1 VQPRDASES
10 DEPAGRRERRDFVM
24 DRIAVPKASSVLAE
38 HLRESILTGKL
49 EPGALLPTERDL
61 ADKAGLSRTSV
72 REALR
77 MLEVEGLVSTRA
89 GRNGGSVA
97 QIPSHGALEKAIHL
111 FIRGQ
116 RVRFQSI
123 LETREAIE
131 PASARLAALRRT
143 EDDLATL
150 QAAQDRMGA
159 GIDDLQAFL
168 ATNLE
173 WHMAVVVASHNE
185 LMIGFMRA
193 ISAVILTSTDIAGFN
208 SPAVRAAVLRAHGRV
223 LDAIRS
229 GDADGA
235 HRRMARHL
243 GAYVAEVADQAPAAV
258 AT

>member
-1 VQPRDASES
+1 MSRL
-10 DEPAGRRERRDFVM
+10 GERHHFVL
-24 DRIAVPKASSVLAE
+24 DRIAVPKASTVLAE

-49 EPGALLPTERDL
+49 QAGALLPNEREL
-61 ADKAGLSRTSV
+61 AEKAGLSRTSV

-77 MLEVEGLVSTRA
+77 MLEVEGFVSTRT

-97 QIPSHGALEKAIHL
+97 QIPSHEALEKAIHL

-116 RVRFQSI
+116 RVRFQSM

-131 PASARLAALRRT
+131 PACARLAALRRT
-143 EDDLATL
+143 DADLAAL
-150 QAAQDRMGA
+150 QAIHERMAA
-159 GIDDLQAFL
+159 GINDLQAFL

-173 WHMAVVVASHNE
+173 WHLAVVTASHNE

-193 ISAVILTSTDIAGFN
+193 ISTVILTSTDIDGFN
-208 SPAVRAAVLRAHGRV
+208 SGAVRAAVLRAHERV
-223 LDAIRS
+223 LDAIRD

-243 GAYVAEVADQAPAAV
+243 RAYVAAVAGQAPAVV